1 MRGDINKEEC
11 QKGSRIRWKENRR
24 LKKGVGEK
32 GGERGER
39 TIKKGR
45 GNKLRGKVGLLQ
57 GAAELRNLLE
67 EGAGRRQVYAT
78 GSGKGGMYVGTK
90 SFLASGHYPPSHNIF
105 CSKIVVKSDLGGLIG
120 EGS

>member
-1 MRGDINKEEC
+1 MERKQTVKKRG
-11 QKGSRIRWKENRR
+11 G
-24 LKKGVGEK
+24 GK
-32 GGERGER
+32 GGRERGKDD
-39 TIKKGR
+39 KKGR